1 MVWFPQ
7 GQLAGCLTGV
17 TPRHF
22 TDDIHLWLDEPN
34 AEDSLFLNGDL
45 NVVTGLG
52 ASLFKPMTLQPNL
65 GRDLAK
71 PTVTSRLNF
80 KPP

>member
-1 MVWFPQ
+1 
-7 GQLAGCLTGV
+7 LAGCLTGV

-45 NVVTGLG
+45 NVVTGLE
-52 ASLFKPMTLQPNL
+52 ASLFKRMTLQPNYRHHL
-65 GRDLAK
+65 LRDIQE
-71 PTVTSRLNF
+71 RR
-80 KPP
+80 